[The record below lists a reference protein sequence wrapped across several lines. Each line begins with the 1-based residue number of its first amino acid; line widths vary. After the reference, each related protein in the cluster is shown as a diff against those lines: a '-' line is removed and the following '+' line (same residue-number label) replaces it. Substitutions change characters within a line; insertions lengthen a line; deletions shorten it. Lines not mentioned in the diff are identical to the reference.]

1 MGQINQQN
9 QWVTNFVKPTIS
21 NIAGGAAM
29 KTVLKKQIDD
39 MSEDELKEVLR
50 REYMR
55 KLTRY
60 RITDDFYR
68 NKYGMDL
75 ERFEKENIVEKQN
88 YSFEVESDSQEW
100 EIAIDGIK
108 TIEKKMKELIGEN

>member
-1 MGQINQQN
+1 M
-9 QWVTNFVKPTIS
+9 S
-21 NIAGGAAM
+21 A
-29 KTVLKKQIDD
+29 VLKKQIDN

-50 REYMR
+50 REYLR

-68 NKYGMDL
+68 TKYGMDF

-88 YSFEVESDSQEW
+88 FSFEVESDAQEW
-100 EIAIDGIK
+100 ELVTDGIK
-108 TIEKKMKELIGEN
+108 TIEKKMKELTLPSI